1 MQKDS
6 ETISLKK
13 IIVDYL
19 YHWKV
24 FLVAA
29 CISLVCAILYM
40 VLYPQTYEFVAR
52 IKIQEDKNL
61 GSGGSMGL
69 GEAAGLM
76 KSFGLGSISGG
87 AVNIDDEIAIMSSND
102 LLKKVIIRLGLNVT
116 YKKPYSLISLYEDSP
131 LLIIPDS
138 LTQENLDC
146 FVSFKIE
153 VSKNGAVLIK
163 MKETGKE
170 YSFASLPA
178 QLRVPEG
185 VFDILYGT
193 ERDVTKKIE
202 KPFSLNISVSPAGW
216 MAEDLAEAITVEE
229 FSKNANTLELL
240 YSDYSRKRGK
250 DLLNTLM
257 DEYNNSS
264 ESVKK
269 EEGHK
274 AMTFLDVRINGVLQ
288 ELNGIERTIE
298 TYKIKN
304 KLTDIE
310 YDVQFYADAV
320 KNIREKIIEYEA
332 QNHIINLL
340 DTYVKD
346 PKNKYSVIPAMLSA
360 DGEKG
365 GAISAYN
372 EALMERDKITKST
385 NSVNPLS
392 EIADSQI
399 DKLRDGVV
407 LAIDNARK
415 SSQFVLNDLKSQEKA
430 IMSKMDYVPTYER
443 EYLDYK
449 RQQEILQG
457 VYLILLQKREEVALS
472 LGQERDKG
480 FIVDA
485 AVAKYRPV
493 APRKLF
499 AVLGFL
505 ILTIVIP
512 MGYLFAKQ
520 QLRDLID
527 IYKRK

>member
-40 VLYPQTYEFVAR
+40 VIYPQTYEFVAR

-185 VFDILYGT
+185 VFDRLYGT
-193 ERDVTKKIE
+193 EGDVTKKIE

-304 KLTDIE
+304 KFTDIE

-320 KNIREKIIEYEA
+320 KNI
-332 QNHIINLL
+332 
-340 DTYVKD
+340 
-346 PKNKYSVIPAMLSA
+346 
-360 DGEKG
+360 
-365 GAISAYN
+365 
-372 EALMERDKITKST
+372 
-385 NSVNPLS
+385 
-392 EIADSQI
+392 
-399 DKLRDGVV
+399 
-407 LAIDNARK
+407 
-415 SSQFVLNDLKSQEKA
+415 
-430 IMSKMDYVPTYER
+430 
-443 EYLDYK
+443 
-449 RQQEILQG
+449 
-457 VYLILLQKREEVALS
+457 
-472 LGQERDKG
+472 
-480 FIVDA
+480 
-485 AVAKYRPV
+485 
-493 APRKLF
+493 
-499 AVLGFL
+499 
-505 ILTIVIP
+505 
-512 MGYLFAKQ
+512 
-520 QLRDLID
+520 
-527 IYKRK
+527 

>member
-1 MQKDS
+1 M
-6 ETISLKK
+6 
-13 IIVDYL
+13 
-19 YHWKV
+19 
-24 FLVAA
+24 
-29 CISLVCAILYM
+29 
-40 VLYPQTYEFVAR
+40 
-52 IKIQEDKNL
+52 
-61 GSGGSMGL
+61 
-69 GEAAGLM
+69 
-76 KSFGLGSISGG
+76 
-87 AVNIDDEIAIMSSND
+87 
-102 LLKKVIIRLGLNVT
+102 
-116 YKKPYSLISLYEDSP
+116 YKR
-131 LLIIPDS
+131 
-138 LTQENLDC
+138 Q
-146 FVSFKIE
+146 
-153 VSKNGAVLIK
+153 
-163 MKETGKE
+163 
-170 YSFASLPA
+170 
-178 QLRVPEG
+178 
-185 VFDILYGT
+185 
-193 ERDVTKKIE
+193 
-202 KPFSLNISVSPAGW
+202 
-216 MAEDLAEAITVEE
+216 
-229 FSKNANTLELL
+229 
-240 YSDYSRKRGK
+240 
-250 DLLNTLM
+250 
-257 DEYNNSS
+257 
-264 ESVKK
+264 
-269 EEGHK
+269 
-274 AMTFLDVRINGVLQ
+274 
-288 ELNGIERTIE
+288 
-298 TYKIKN
+298 
-304 KLTDIE
+304 
-310 YDVQFYADAV
+310 
-320 KNIREKIIEYEA
+320 IIEYEA

>member
-1 MQKDS
+1 MTQLFKP
-6 ETISLKK
+6 SLFLNRLVIKEEQY
-13 IIVDYL
+13 IVYDEKF
-19 YHWKV
+19 HK
-24 FLVAA
+24 
-29 CISLVCAILYM
+29 
-40 VLYPQTYEFVAR
+40 
-52 IKIQEDKNL
+52 
-61 GSGGSMGL
+61 G
-69 GEAAGLM
+69 
-76 KSFGLGSISGG
+76 
-87 AVNIDDEIAIMSSND
+87 VNIIRGDNSSGKSTIMELIFFALGGVIPKKQWKEKALLCSEVYAEVQINERIFTLQRNITDNSQEGMRIFEGKYENFLIKESLHFPFNSNANANKESFHDNLLSLLGIPKSKSDNSNSINFNQILRLIYTDQLTSVSRIFREQEFDSNLIREAIGD
-102 LLKKVIIRLGLNVT
+102 LLLG
-116 YKKPYSLISLYEDSP
+116 ISSGE
-131 LLIIPDS
+131 LLS
-138 LTQENLDC
+138 
-146 FVSFKIE
+146 
-153 VSKNGAVLIK
+153 
-163 MKETGKE
+163 
-170 YSFASLPA
+170 
-178 QLRVPEG
+178 
-185 VFDILYGT
+185 
-193 ERDVTKKIE
+193 KKIE
-202 KPFSLNISVSPAGW
+202 FKNLNKKLDTAIDEVKIVLRISG
-216 MAEDLAEAITVEE
+216 EILTKEHFQEQIENNKIHIDKL
-229 FSKNANTLELL
+229 NELL
-240 YSDYSRKRGK
+240 
-250 DLLNTLM
+250 
-257 DEYNNSS
+257 E
-264 ESVKK
+264 
-269 EEGHK
+269 
-274 AMTFLDVRINGVLQ
+274 
-288 ELNGIERTIE
+288 
-298 TYKIKN
+298 KIDDDIPD
-304 KLTDIE
+304 TD
-310 YDVQFYADAV
+310 
-320 KNIREKIIEYEA
+320 KEKIIEYEA

-472 LGQERDKG
+472 LGQGRDKG

>member
-1 MQKDS
+1 
-6 ETISLKK
+6 
-13 IIVDYL
+13 
-19 YHWKV
+19 
-24 FLVAA
+24 
-29 CISLVCAILYM
+29 
-40 VLYPQTYEFVAR
+40 
-52 IKIQEDKNL
+52 
-61 GSGGSMGL
+61 
-69 GEAAGLM
+69 
-76 KSFGLGSISGG
+76 
-87 AVNIDDEIAIMSSND
+87 
-102 LLKKVIIRLGLNVT
+102 
-116 YKKPYSLISLYEDSP
+116 
-131 LLIIPDS
+131 
-138 LTQENLDC
+138 
-146 FVSFKIE
+146 
-153 VSKNGAVLIK
+153 
-163 MKETGKE
+163 MKETGEE
-170 YSFASLPA
+170 YSFTSLPA

-185 VFDILYGT
+185 VFDILYRT
-193 ERDVTKKIE
+193 EGDVKSKVE
-202 KPFSLNISVSPAGW
+202 KPISLNISISPAGW
-216 MAEDLAEAITVEE
+216 MAEDLAEAITVDE

-240 YSDYSRKRGK
+240 YSD
-250 DLLNTLM
+250 LLNTLM
-257 DEYNNSS
+257 EEYNNSS

-269 EEGHK
+269 EEGRK

-288 ELNGIERTIE
+288 DLNGIERTIE

-320 KNIREKIIEYEA
+320 KNIREKIIEFEA
-332 QNHIINLL
+332 QTHIINLL
-340 DTYVKD
+340 DAYVKD
-346 PKNKYSVIPAMLSA
+346 PKNKYSIIPAMLSA

-392 EIADSQI
+392 EIADSQM

-430 IMSKMDYVPTYER
+430 IMDKMDYVPTYER

-472 LGQERDKG
+472 LGQERDRG

-485 AVAKYRPV
+485 AIAKYRPV

-505 ILTIVIP
+505 ILTIIVPI
-512 MGYLFAKQ
+512 GYLFAKQ
-520 QLRDLID
+520 QLQDLID

>member
-69 GEAAGLM
+69 GEASGLM

-193 ERDVTKKIE
+193 EGDVTKKIE

-365 GAISAYN
+365 GAISA
-372 EALMERDKITKST
+372 
-385 NSVNPLS
+385 
-392 EIADSQI
+392 SQI